1 LNKSTEIQHL
11 TDEELLQKYFGQRDQ
26 AILGQLLERYISF
39 VLLIASKYLK
49 DKDLAKDL
57 SMQVF
62 EKVINEVHRFEIKN
76 FKSWLHVVTKNQCLM
91 HLRSQKGHFSI
102 SIDQSNNTGNFVEN
116 ETFVHHGYDEE
127 KESRLV
133 QLEDAVNQL
142 DEEQR
147 QCVQLFF
154 IEEKSYKEI
163 TDTTGYTLNQ
173 VKSYIQN
180 GKRNLRNI
188 LAENGN
194 IVLYLL
200 ICMQL
205 ISK

>member
-11 TDEELLQKYFGQRDQ
+11 TDEELLNKYLHLRDQ
-26 AILGQLLERYISF
+26 SILGQLLERYISF

-91 HLRSQKGHFSI
+91 HLRSQKGHLSI
-102 SIDQSNNTGNFVEN
+102 SIDHSFNEGNFVEN

-133 QLEDAVNQL
+133 RLEDAVNQL

-147 QCVQLFF
+147 QCVKLFF

-163 TDTTGYTLNQ
+163 TDTTGYNLNQ

-188 LAENGN
+188 LASNGD
-194 IVLYLL
+194 IILYLL
-200 ICMQL
+200 FCLQL
-205 ISK
+205 IS

>member
-1 LNKSTEIQHL
+1 LDRSAEIQHV
-11 TDEELLQKYFGQRDQ
+11 TDEELLKKYFGQRDQ
-26 AILGQLLERYISF
+26 AILGQLLERYIPF

-49 DKDLAKDL
+49 DKDLAKDI

-62 EKVINEVHRFEIKN
+62 EKVISEVHRFEIQN
-76 FKSWLHVVTKNQCLM
+76 FKSWLHIVTKNQCLM
-91 HLRSQKGHFSI
+91 YLRSEKGHFSI

-127 KESRLV
+127 KENRLV

-163 TDTTGYTLNQ
+163 TDVTGYSMNQ
-173 VKSYIQN
+173 VKSFIQN

-194 IVLYLL
+194 ISLYLL
-200 ICMQL
+200 ICMYL
-205 ISK
+205 INR